1 MISPK
6 RLAKRCYSTFNLSF
20 YFLHFT
26 ILSRKIENGAVNPPL
41 MHYRRKKNLVR
52 ARGFE
57 SVGSK
62 KEVSV
67 HAVKYYD
74 PCLLVYSV

>member
-1 MISPK
+1 MMIK
-6 RLAKRCYSTFNLSF
+6 KNNFIWRKTRKLRQRN
-20 YFLHFT
+20 T
-26 ILSRKIENGAVNPPL
+26 ILGKLKTALYLNPLL

>member
-1 MISPK
+1 MMIK
-6 RLAKRCYSTFNLSF
+6 KK
-20 YFLHFT
+20 T
-26 ILSRKIENGAVNPPL
+26 ILSGGKQENLGKEKQFFRGKLKTALYLNPLL